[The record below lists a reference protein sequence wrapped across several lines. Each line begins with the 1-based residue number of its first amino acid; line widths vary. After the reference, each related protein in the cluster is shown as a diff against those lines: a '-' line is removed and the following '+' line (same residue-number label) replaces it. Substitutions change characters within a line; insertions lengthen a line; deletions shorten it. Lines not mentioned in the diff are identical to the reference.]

1 MPFAVHV
8 TPPPSLLPD
17 PLLSFLAGAYGDGL
31 HSGSFPFSKEQD
43 PMILE
48 AVRAVSLSMGTD

>member
-1 MPFAVHV
+1 V

-17 PLLSFLAGAYGDGL
+17 PLLSFLAGPYGDGL